1 MSKFFDSFIDGL
13 DSFFA
18 WLSTSLKQTT
28 ESYCDLDT
36 TDSLTELGGADD
48 SVLVAH
54 DGSLLSVFKIS
65 GTKELVGEAEFTRL
79 HEGLSLMLQTTMSHP
94 GYAMQV
100 LFHYDKEGIE
110 GVIKEILDP
119 AIKTAKRLM
128 LSLDDLFNERIKYL
142 SQYCAEESVYL
153 VIWTRALSLTKEQ
166 FQRATKEKLKL
177 IRENKIPPFKLTQN
191 IIAPIPD
198 LRDPHKAFVRSVS
211 HDLAALNI
219 HASLLNAHEAVY
231 EMRRIADPEFTAR
244 EWKAVLPGD
253 KIRLK
258 EYKASKGE
266 LSDLL
271 WPSLARQILPRDA
284 ENIDLRTVRIGDK
297 IYSSVFIDLFPKDIR
312 TFMALFQRTL
322 STRIPWRISFFVESA
337 SLSTIKMKG
346 LLASILSFSSA
357 QNRLLADAVNLLKY
371 IEINTDDAVVRLRVA
386 AATWAPYDNLPLL
399 RTRASELAKAIEG
412 WGSCDV
418 SEVSG
423 DPFGGAV
430 SSLLAFNTKSLATP
444 SLAPLTDVIY
454 MLPITRPASP
464 WRTGAMLYRTPDGKL
479 WPYQPGSNLQTTWI
493 DLMYARPGSGKS
505 VLSNSINLALCL
517 SPGIQRLPHIAIIDI
532 GPSSSGLISLLK
544 EALPHQKRHLVA
556 YHRLRM
562 TPDYAINPFDTQL
575 GSRFPT
581 PQERSFLVNFITLL
595 ATPLGAQRAYD
606 GVADMAG
613 LIVDELYKNLADG
626 ANPYTYTPGVDLLV
640 DGLLEEIGFVRD
652 QHTTWWEVT
661 DALFIAGFPH
671 EGMLAQRYAVP
682 LLADSASIARTPA
695 VEDLYGKIIAP
706 TGEPLIGAFSR
717 MISSAVREYPILS
730 RVTNF
735 DLGDS
740 RVVSL
745 DLDEVAKTGGDAAD
759 RQTAVMYMV
768 ARYVLARHYYLTEE
782 NVHDMPPAYQ
792 EYHKIRIAALRE
804 DPKRIVYD
812 EFHRTSKAEAV
823 RNQVIVDM
831 REGRKWNVQVALISQ
846 SLDDFMGSDGGIMIE
861 FATSIYIMDAGP
873 AQAIKK
879 TAEIF
884 GLSQTGIYALKTRV
898 HGPREGGATF
908 LALFA
913 TKSGLNTQLLTS
925 TIGPIELWAFS
936 TTAEDANI
944 RNQLYK
950 LVGPTE
956 ARRILGTIFPTGSVT
971 SLIEKRLTTLR
982 EEHELITDEA
992 TMSVIDKIVDD
1003 ILTEYKKNPN
1013 FKSLPG

>member
-1 MSKFFDSFIDGL
+1 MRNIFDSLIDGL

-18 WLSTSLKQTT
+18 YLSSSLKTTT
-28 ESYCDLDT
+28 ESYCEVDT
-36 TDSLTELGGADD
+36 AEPKA
-48 SVLVAH
+48 LVAH
-54 DGSLLSVFKIS
+54 DGSLISVIRIS
-65 GTKELVGEAEFTRL
+65 GTTTLIGEAEFARL
-79 HEGLSLMLQTTMSHP
+79 HEGLSLTLQTTMSRP
-94 GYAMQV
+94 GYAIQV
-100 LFHYDKEGIE
+100 LFNYDKENVGSLLQN
-110 GVIKEILDP
+110 ILEP
-119 AIKTAKRLM
+119 AANTAKRLR
-128 LSLDDLFNERIKYL
+128 LSLNDLFNERTKYL
-142 SQYCAEESVYL
+142 SQYCAEENVYFVL
-153 VIWTRALSLTKEQ
+153 WTRTSSLTKEQ
-166 FQRATKEKLKL
+166 FQRATKEKAKL

-191 IIAPIPD
+191 VIAPMPD
-198 LRDPHKAFVRSVS
+198 LRDPHEAFVRSVMG
-211 HDLAALNI
+211 DLATLNVS
-219 HASLLNAHEAVY
+219 ATLLDAHEAVY

-258 EYKASKGE
+258 EYKAATGE

-284 ENIDLRTVRIGDK
+284 ENLDLRTVRIGDK
-297 IYSSVFIDLFPKDIR
+297 VYSSVFIDLFPKDIR
-312 TFMALFQRTL
+312 AFIALFQRTL
-322 STRIPWRISFFVESA
+322 ATRIPWRISFFIESA
-337 SLSTIKMKG
+337 AVSTVKLKG
-346 LLASILSFSSA
+346 ILASILSFSSA
-357 QNRLLADAVNLLKY
+357 QNRLLADAVKLLKY
-371 IEINTDDAVVRLRVA
+371 IDINTDDAVVRLRVA
-386 AATWAPYDNLPLL
+386 AVTWAPYDNIPLL

-412 WGSCDV
+412 WGSCDI

-423 DPFGGAV
+423 DPFGGVV
-430 SSLLAFNTKSLATP
+430 SSFLAFTSQSVATP
-444 SLAPLTDVIY
+444 AVAPLSDVIY

-464 WRTGAMLYRTPDGKL
+464 WKTGAMLYRTPDGKP
-479 WPYQPGSNLQTTWI
+479 WPYQPGSGEQTTWI

-505 VLSNSINLALCL
+505 VLSNTLNLALCL

-544 EALPHQKRHLVA
+544 EALPAQQRHLVA

-562 TPDYAINPFDTQL
+562 TPDYSINPFDTQL
-575 GSRFPT
+575 GCRFPT

-606 GVADMAG
+606 GIADMAG

-661 DALFIAGFPH
+661 DALFIAGFHH
-671 EGMLAQRYAVP
+671 EALLAQRYAVP
-682 LLADSASIARTPA
+682 LLADGASIARTPA

-706 TGEPLIGAFSR
+706 TGEPLINAFSR

-735 DLGDS
+735 DIGDS

-745 DLDEVAKTGGDAAD
+745 DLDEVAKIGGDAAD
-759 RQTAVMYMV
+759 RQTAVMYMI
-768 ARYVLARHYYLTEE
+768 ARYALARHYYLTEE
-782 NVHDMPPAYQ
+782 NVRDMPTAYQ
-792 EYHKIRIAALRE
+792 DFHRTRIAELRE

-831 REGRKWNVQVALISQ
+831 REGRKWGVQIGLISQ
-846 SLDDFMGSDGGIMIE
+846 SIDDFDEVMVE

-873 AQAIKK
+873 AQTVQK
-879 TAEIF
+879 TAKIF
-884 GLSQTGIYALKTRV
+884 GLSQTGIYALRTRV

-913 TKSGLNTQLLTS
+913 TKAGLNTQLLTN

-936 TTAEDANI
+936 TTVADVNV

-950 LVGPTE
+950 RIGPLET
-956 ARRILGTIFPTGSVT
+956 RRVLGSIFPSGSV
-971 SLIEKRLTTLR
+971 SSVLEKRLAALK
-982 EEHELITDEA
+982 EEYGVITDEDN
-992 TMSVIDKIVDD
+992 TSVVDKLVED
-1003 ILTEYKKNPN
+1003 ILVEYKKDPH
-1013 FKSLPG
+1013 FKSLPS